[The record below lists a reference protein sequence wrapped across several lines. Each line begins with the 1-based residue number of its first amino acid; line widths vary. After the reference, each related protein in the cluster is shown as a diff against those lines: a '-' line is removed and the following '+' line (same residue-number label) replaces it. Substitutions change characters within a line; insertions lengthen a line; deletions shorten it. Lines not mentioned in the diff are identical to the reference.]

1 MAGFQTH
8 ITVSTVLGF
17 GLAWV
22 GHEHYQLDW
31 GTCAVGGALCSMGG
45 MMPDLDSDSGIPA
58 RETLNFAAAI
68 APMLLFKRLHYIG
81 IDVEHMIL
89 FGAPLYLLI
98 RFGFGSIFRK
108 FTVHRGMFHSIPALA
123 ISYLIT
129 YLLCDEGV
137 TTARIFKASG
147 MAIGFFSHLLL
158 DEIWSVK
165 FGATGPRLKS
175 SFGTAI
181 KFFGT
186 QGGANSFCYAT
197 LILLGLTAFQESAI
211 ENAPITVQTMR
222 SFHLQ
227 SRRSVPPPLSIP
239 SSDPSDPQSIT
250 IGNEPALT
258 PTTTP
263 RRRPVYQARLRRFD
277 TEQQ

>member
-8 ITVSTVLGF
+8 ITVSSVLGF

-31 GTCAVGGALCSMGG
+31 GTCAVGGTLCSMGG

-58 RETLNFAAAI
+58 RETLNFAAAV

-98 RFGFGSIFRK
+98 RFGLGAIFRK
-108 FTVHRGMFHSIPALA
+108 FTIHRGMFHSIPAMA
-123 ISYLIT
+123 IAYLIT

-137 TTARIFKASG
+137 TTARVFKASG
-147 MAIGFFSHLLL
+147 MALGFFSHLLL

-165 FGATGPRLKS
+165 LGPGGPRLKS

-181 KFFGT
+181 KFFGPKP
-186 QGGANSFCYAT
+186 GGNSFCYAA
-197 LILLGLTAFQESAI
+197 LILLGLTTFQESAI
-211 ENAPITVQTMR
+211 ENAPITARIQR
-222 SFHLQ
+222 SLHLGH
-227 SRRSVPPPLSIP
+227 RNSVPPPLSIP
-239 SSDPSDPQSIT
+239 STDSELIHL
-250 IGNEPALT
+250 GEGPALT
-258 PTTTP
+258 PTV
-263 RRRPVYQARLRRFD
+263 RRPTYQARLRRFD
-277 TEQQ
+277 ADQR

>member
-8 ITVSTVLGF
+8 ITVSSLLGI
-17 GLAWV
+17 GVAWV
-22 GHEHYQLDW
+22 GHGHYQLDW
-31 GTCAVGGALCSMGG
+31 GTCAVGGVLCSIGG
-45 MMPDLDSDSGIPA
+45 MMPDLDSDTGIPA
-58 RETLNFAAAI
+58 RETLNLAAAV

-98 RFGFGSIFRK
+98 RFGFGWIFRK
-108 FTVHRGMFHSIPALA
+108 FTVHRGMFHSIPAMIIA
-123 ISYLIT
+123 YLIT

-147 MAIGFFSHLLL
+147 MTMGFFSHLLL

-165 FGATGPRLKS
+165 VGATGPRLKS

-186 QGGANSFCYAT
+186 QGGANSFCYAA
-197 LILLGLTAFQESAI
+197 LILLSLTAFQESAI
-211 ENAPITVQTMR
+211 ENAPMTVQTMQR
-222 SFHLQ
+222 LRLGH
-227 SRRSVPPPLSIP
+227 RNRVPPPLSIP
-239 SSDPSDPQSIT
+239 MSEAEMLNKLGEEAT
-250 IGNEPALT
+250 AT
-258 PTTTP
+258 PP
-263 RRRPVYQARLRRFD
+263 GRRPMYQARLRRFD
-277 TEQQ
+277 ADPQ

>member
-8 ITVSTVLGF
+8 ITVSSLLGV

-22 GHEHYQLDW
+22 GHEHFQLDW

-58 RETLNFAAAI
+58 RETLNFAAAV

-81 IDVEHMIL
+81 FDIEHMIL

-98 RFGFGSIFRK
+98 RFGFGAIFRK
-108 FTVHRGMFHSIPALA
+108 FTVHRGMFHSIPALV

-129 YLLCDEGV
+129 YLLCDEGM

-147 MAIGFFSHLLL
+147 MALGFFSHLLL

-165 FGATGPRLKS
+165 VGATGPRLKS
-175 SFGTAI
+175 SFGTAL

-186 QGGANSFCYAT
+186 KAGANSFCYAA
-197 LILLGLTAFQESAI
+197 LILLSLATFQESAI
-211 ENAPITVQTMR
+211 ENAPITVQTMQR
-222 SFHLQ
+222 LRLGRHH
-227 SRRSVPPPLSIP
+227 RVPPPLSIP
-239 SSDPSDPQSIT
+239 MTQEEILKLDAEAAS
-250 IGNEPALT
+250 A
-258 PTTTP
+258 PTT
-263 RRRPVYQARLRRFD
+263 RRPVYQARLRRFD
-277 TEQQ
+277 AEQQ